1 MLDGV
6 ADRGA
11 YPPSENAACASL
23 RDRSRPRPDGLEP
36 VLGRIPEG
44 DVSARHRST
53 DDSNWD
59 RLRRRFVRFVRT
71 RTADQWIMFFAGALI
86 GAILA

>member
-1 MLDGV
+1 MT
-6 ADRGA
+6 DRGA
-11 YPPSENAACASL
+11 T
-23 RDRSRPRPDGLEP
+23 DG
-36 VLGRIPEG
+36 
-44 DVSARHRST
+44 DT
-53 DDSNWD
+53 NWD

>member
-1 MLDGV
+1 M
-6 ADRGA
+6 
-11 YPPSENAACASL
+11 ST
-23 RDRSRPRPDGLEP
+23 
-36 VLGRIPEG
+36 
-44 DVSARHRST
+44 RHRST
-53 DDSNWD
+53 GDSNWD